1 MVPPVCEMTRNVS
14 SALTR
19 LTTPP
24 VYTVV
29 AGPPPSVL
37 NKNTTVRPVEMK
49 VTEPSGFSLALKA
62 PAPRKVIVAP
72 VLSLSN
78 KLVPLPA
85 ATTARGPAWTGFP

>member
-1 MVPPVCEMTRNVS
+1 MIPPVCEMTRNVP

-49 VTEPSGFSLALKA
+49 VTEPSGF
-62 PAPRKVIVAP
+62 P
-72 VLSLSN
+72 
-78 KLVPLPA
+78 
-85 ATTARGPAWTGFP
+85 